1 MANVK
6 DVTDAT
12 FEDVV
17 LKADKPTL
25 VDFWAT
31 WCGPCRMLS
40 PILEQLSGEYGDKI
54 NFVKIDTDA
63 NPKVAASQSVLG
75 LPTVQIYSA
84 GQVVKQFTGARS
96 KGSVKKLLD
105 EIVG

>member
-1 MANVK
+1 MSAVT

-25 VDFWAT
+25 VDFWAD
-31 WCGPCRMLS
+31 WCAPCRQLT
-40 PILEQLSGEYGDKI
+40 PIIEELAEQYGDRI

-63 NPKVAASQSVLG
+63 NVQVANSQSILG
-75 LPTVQIYSA
+75 LPTVKVFSH
-84 GQVVKQFTGARS
+84 GEVVKQFQGGKTKGAL
-96 KGSVKKLLD
+96 KKLLD
-105 EIVG
+105 EVLG